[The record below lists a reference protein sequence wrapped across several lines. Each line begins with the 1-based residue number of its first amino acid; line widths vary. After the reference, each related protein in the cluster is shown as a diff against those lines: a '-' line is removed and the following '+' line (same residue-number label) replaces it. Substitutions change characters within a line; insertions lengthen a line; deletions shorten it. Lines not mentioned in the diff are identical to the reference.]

1 MSGARRYTYPL
12 LLALPFLAGI
22 ALLKGLTVE
31 IDTFHG
37 SDAGVYHL
45 PTILQFSRHLDFSG
59 YPAAQTPLYHVLFA
73 GYGKVVGFELWKLRL
88 LNVVL
93 SYAAILAIYGLLLRR
108 LERVQAFAL
117 SLLIALSPYVL
128 GPSFTLLT
136 DNLALLFGVLAL
148 WCFDVARGMGGR
160 AAAASVPGTAVPR
173 DRDPGARPTTAG
185 RALSVARRPP
195 VAFLLGCLAMSAAVL
210 TRQAFLW
217 VALVAAWAL
226 LRGPFSLRQRAIGV
240 LAGALALA
248 PFAALVVD
256 WGGLVPPGSDPA
268 SCGLCSDSTGAGH
281 DALTLRTLGFA
292 LGIFGLYAAMI
303 FGPILAR
310 RLRPARAER
319 NVPLSTPAAAPR
331 LLPRLVLVLVLAPL
345 LAGVALLLISPLA
358 YVAPV
363 PGQPADA
370 GYLWRVAEHAPEL
383 AGSAL
388 LFWVLVPLGVLALV
402 LLARRA
408 RVDSLPTVWFT
419 AFLLAALPV
428 RLVYQKYFDPFALLA
443 LALFAKPPDLRRPL
457 DYAGIGV
464 LGAAF
469 VVYALTGAG

>member
-1 MSGARRYTYPL
+1 MSGARRFTYPL

-37 SDAGVYHL
+37 SDAGIYHL
-45 PTILQFSRHLDFSG
+45 PTILQFSRHLDFGS

-73 GYGKVVGFELWKLRL
+73 GYGKVVGFDLWKLRL
-88 LNVVL
+88 LNVVV
-93 SYAAILAIYGLLLRR
+93 SYAAILAVYGLLLRR
-108 LERVQAFAL
+108 LERPQAFAL

-148 WCFDVARGMGGR
+148 WCFDLARGSLAR
-160 AAAASVPGTAVPR
+160 PAAA
-173 DRDPGARPTTAG
+173 PGATGPRHHGSDARRAPAV
-185 RALSVARRPP
+185 RALAYARRPL
-195 VAFLLGCLAMSAAVL
+195 VAFVLGCLAMGAAVL

-217 VALVAAWAL
+217 LALVAAWAL
-226 LRGPFSLRQRAIGV
+226 LRGQFSLRQRAVGLI
-240 LAGALALA
+240 AGALALA

-268 SCGLCSDSTGAGH
+268 SCGLCSDSAGAGH

-292 LGIFGLYAAMI
+292 LAAFGLYAAVI

-310 RLRPARAER
+310 RLHPGRAADGA
-319 NVPLSTPAAAPR
+319 PPAA
-331 LLPRLVLVLVLAPL
+331 LLPPPAVVVAPL
-345 LAGVALLLISPLA
+345 LAGLALLLISPLA

-383 AGSAL
+383 AGSAV
-388 LFWVLVPLGVLALV
+388 LFWVLVPLGAFALA
-402 LLARRA
+402 LLARRS
-408 RVDSLPTVWFT
+408 RIDSLPTVWFA

-428 RLVYQKYFDPFALLA
+428 RLVYQKYFDPFALVA

-464 LGAAF
+464 LGVAF